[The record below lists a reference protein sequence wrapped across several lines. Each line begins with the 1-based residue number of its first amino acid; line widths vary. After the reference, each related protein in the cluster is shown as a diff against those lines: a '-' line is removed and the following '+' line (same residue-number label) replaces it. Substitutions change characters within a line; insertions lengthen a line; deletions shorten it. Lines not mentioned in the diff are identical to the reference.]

1 MDANDVYDVYLSG
14 LESLL
19 LRLKFEK
26 ERKEKS
32 LILLSTE
39 ILEVEQKIK
48 ETEKIKILLNQLNP
62 DSENV

>member
-1 MDANDVYDVYLSG
+1 MNVNDVYDVYLSG

-48 ETEKIKILLNQLNP
+48 ESEKIKILLNQLNP
-62 DSENV
+62 DSDNV

>member
-1 MDANDVYDVYLSG
+1 MNVNDVYDVYLSG

-48 ETEKIKILLNQLNP
+48 ESEKIKILLNQFNP
-62 DSENV
+62 ESENV